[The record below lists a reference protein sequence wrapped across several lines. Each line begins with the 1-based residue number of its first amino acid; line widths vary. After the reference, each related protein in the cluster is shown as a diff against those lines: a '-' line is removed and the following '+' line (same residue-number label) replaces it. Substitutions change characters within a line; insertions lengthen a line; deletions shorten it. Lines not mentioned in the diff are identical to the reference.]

1 MMPRRVDNML
11 GYDDFKEFKDDETLL
26 GEDPRGVRRAR
37 KLLSVT
43 LLLGVGAVALL
54 GAGALSVLGVLTP
67 LGVMLSPPLI
77 TLAPVAP
84 ADPHGVEA
92 VAAVKPSLP
101 WRPKP
106 TAPASLTALLVVGSK
121 PDEPL
126 FADLPFKQRLE
137 AHGYAVTLIQDK
149 APNPPAPPPART
161 LPQQQQHHHHHNL
174 LHTHLSLPRSPP
186 LSPEQIVT
194 GKHCEAHDIMVVSG
208 SVGGGNI
215 KERLNA
221 CTTPQIIY
229 EVSPESKPNPIATAQ
244 H

>member
-67 LGVMLSPPLI
+67 LGGMLSPPLI

-149 APNPPAPPPART
+149 APNPPAPP
-161 LPQQQQHHHHHNL
+161 L
-174 LHTHLSLPRSPP
+174 
-186 LSPEQIVT
+186 
-194 GKHCEAHDIMVVSG
+194 
-208 SVGGGNI
+208 
-215 KERLNA
+215 
-221 CTTPQIIY
+221 TPKNFKI
-229 EVSPESKPNPIATAQ
+229 
-244 H
+244 